1 PAGFGAAPQGFGFEF
16 KQKASCLWGF
26 GGEAP
31 KVLVLTF
38 MPAGHH
44 VQVKVPLEL

>member
-1 PAGFGAAPQGFGFEF
+1 GFVFEF

-31 KVLVLTF
+31 KVLILTLCPQGMMF
-38 MPAGHH
+38 RFIPCESATHG
-44 VQVKVPLEL
+44 KG